1 MYRLSLLIITIL
13 IITVATNGAPAPAQQ
28 VMTTTQT
35 SLYDNSLPYAAVTDV
50 SNDTPQKGQWVLVG
64 PYPKPVSGAGYI
76 KRPYNNPNL
85 IQENEEQRSMDQ
97 YNDAESA
104 RMAAQ
109 RKQDQ
114 LARMCQF
121 SFAARRHRNGYMQGG
136 PAVITPYK
144 VYARQVVSQEDYRN
158 ACTQY
163 YKDNTLLSN
172 D

>member
-1 MYRLSLLIITIL
+1 MYRLSLLIIAIL
-13 IITVATNGAPAPAQQ
+13 IISVVANRQLAPAQE
-28 VMTTTQT
+28 VITTPT

-50 SNDTPQKGQWVLVG
+50 SSDTPQKGQWVLVG
-64 PYPKPVSGAGYI
+64 PYPKPVSGIGYI

-85 IQENEEQRSMDQ
+85 IEENEEQRSMDQ

-144 VYARQVVSQEDYRN
+144 VYSREVVSQEDYRN